1 MTAPLVLVLAPAHV
15 QVALLAVIRL
25 SGMLWTSPPFHTRTF
40 PIHVRVG
47 LAFALTLVAW
57 TTISTAPPAMA
68 GDVLTLTGLA
78 AGELGIGLA
87 IGSVARLVVTA
98 ASFAAEVVGTQIGF
112 GIAALLDPM
121 QGAPTSPLARLYD
134 WTMLALFLTLDAH
147 HLVIGAAVQSL
158 RAIPVG
164 VAPALAA
171 GSMSV
176 VAFAGRVFS
185 LGLGLVA
192 PTIGLLLLTNIVLVV
207 AARAMPQLSL
217 MSVAW
222 PITVLVG
229 ITALLLNLDVM
240 SGVVAQEFE
249 RLEPELTG
257 LVRSLAGG

>member
-15 QVALLAVIRL
+15 QVAMLSVIRL

-57 TTISTAPPAMA
+57 RWLSAAPPAMA
-68 GDVLTLTGLA
+68 PDVVGLMGLA

-87 IGSVARLVVTA
+87 IGTIARLVVSA
-98 ASFAAEVVGTQIGF
+98 ASFAAEIVGTQIGF
-112 GIAALLDPM
+112 GLAGLLDPL
-121 QGAPTSPLARLYD
+121 QGASTSPLARLYD
-134 WTMLALFLTLDAH
+134 WTMLGLFLTLDAH
-147 HLVIGAAVQSL
+147 HVVIGAAVQSL
-158 RAIPVG
+158 RAIPIG

-171 GSMSV
+171 GSINIV
-176 VAFAGRVFS
+176 TFAGRLFT

-217 MSVAW
+217 MSIAW

-229 ITALLLNLDVM
+229 IGALLLNLDVM
-240 SGVVAQEFE
+240 SSVVAAEFG
-249 RLEPELTG
+249 RLESELTE